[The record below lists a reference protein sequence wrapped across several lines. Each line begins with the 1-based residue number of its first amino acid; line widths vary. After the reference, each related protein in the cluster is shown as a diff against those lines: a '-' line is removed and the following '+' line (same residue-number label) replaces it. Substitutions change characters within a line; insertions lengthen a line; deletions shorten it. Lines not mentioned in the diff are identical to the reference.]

1 MLEQEYNEEQNAN
14 GSSVSQPIAKPIV
27 VRSPK
32 LSNNAVSKIVDVPKF
47 DIEEFEKR
55 MSSYDELLKIWGLDN
70 P

>member
-1 MLEQEYNEEQNAN
+1 MLEQKLNDGQKDDDTT
-14 GSSVSQPIAKPIV
+14 SSQPIAKPIV

-32 LSNNAVSKIVDVPKF
+32 SSNNAVSKIVHVPKF
-47 DIEEFEKR
+47 DIEKFEKR